1 MTPWVAPSPYRR
13 GVITDPRR
21 WRAPVVAGLP
31 ATDLALAVLLLVV
44 AVASA
49 VTGNPDE
56 GPAYVTVPVA
66 VAMTAALAWRSR
78 APLPSLVVVVLASSL
93 QTLLATSPGSLW
105 SFAVFLVAAFSV
117 ASGEEEA
124 RAWVGGVLLV
134 GSLWLQEL
142 HEHGSD
148 YLFILVVFGGAWL
161 LGRLVRS
168 WRARAMAAE
177 RHQNE
182 RAQSAVAE
190 ERARIARELHDV
202 VAHAVSVIVIQS
214 DAAEAALDHDPELAR
229 EPLRAITTSS
239 REALDEMRRL
249 LHLLRTDDD
258 GTLAPQPG
266 LADLP
271 GLLDAVGRAGLPVQL
286 DLEGDDTHLPPGVD
300 LAAYRIVQEALTNVL
315 KHAGPAATRVSVR
328 YAADAVR
335 VEVANAPG
343 GPSRTIPDGAGRGLL
358 GIRERAAVMGG
369 ELRAGPDGR
378 GGFLV
383 SARLPRRELA

>member
-1 MTPWVAPSPYRR
+1 MTTSPYRR
-13 GVITDPRR
+13 GVLTDPRR
-21 WRAPVVAGLP
+21 WHAPVVAGLP
-31 ATDLALAVLLLVV
+31 ATDLALASVLLVV

-66 VAMTAALAWRSR
+66 VVMTGALAWRSR
-78 APLPSLVVVVLASSL
+78 APLPSLVAVALASSV

-105 SFAVFLVAAFSV
+105 SLAVFLVVAFSV
-117 ASGEEEA
+117 ASGEEEP

-134 GSLWLQEL
+134 GCLWLQEL

-161 LGRLVRS
+161 LGRLVRG
-168 WRARAMAAE
+168 WRARAIAAE
-177 RHQNE
+177 QHQDE
-182 RAQSAVAE
+182 RARSAVAD

-258 GTLAPQPG
+258 ASLVPQPG

-286 DLEGDDTHLPPGVD
+286 DVTGEDTHLPPGVD

-315 KHAGPAATRVSVR
+315 KHAGPAATTVSVR
-328 YAADAVR
+328 YGADAVR
-335 VEVANAPG
+335 VEVVNAPG
-343 GPSRTIPDGAGRGLL
+343 GPSGSIPDGSGRGLL
-358 GIRERAAVMGG
+358 GIRERAAVVGG
-369 ELRAGPDGR
+369 ELRAGPDDS

-383 SARLPRRELA
+383 SARLPRRELV